1 MTHRWKPTDK
11 GSYEQQQRKEIQATG
26 TTTKATNTQLRT
38 TGKRQRIPKGMR
50 NHTKTGTK
58 GAQTTDNRTE
68 GSTEENEQWNT
79 STNTSIHKN
88 NKHQPSIQKHRT

>member
-1 MTHRWKPTDK
+1 
-11 GSYEQQQRKEIQATG
+11 
-26 TTTKATNTQLRT
+26 
-38 TGKRQRIPKGMR
+38 MR

-79 STNTSIHKN
+79 STSIHKN
-88 NKHQPSIQKHRT
+88 NKHQPSIQKTQNMKGREDNTDDRKRRGQHKRQAQIWTDMDKTQE